1 MNNLKHNNLIILI
14 ATHKPFV
21 IPEDDVYLPIHCGR
35 AISSLDKKSLNWMQK
50 NTIGDDTG
58 ENISCMNPLF
68 CELTAIYWAWKNY
81 ENIGS
86 PERIGLCHYRRYFM
100 DFGSDQEV
108 VAPIYYLHKTIRDQ
122 FNCHHDSNQLIQA
135 IDLLPNKEL
144 RNCVNEYLDQNV
156 GYFFNMF
163 ILPKSIFFEY
173 CGILFPIL
181 FELSET
187 SQWENLDRYQR
198 RMPGFLAERLTGGFL
213 YYLEKYRNLCVHK
226 TLPIIPL
233 FGSCSKIRTQTRVTA
248 NLSKYIPGFTR
259 IYSKFL
265 SFQTHVLQ
273 R

>member
-1 MNNLKHNNLIILI
+1 
-14 ATHKPFV
+14 
-21 IPEDDVYLPIHCGR
+21 
-35 AISSLDKKSLNWMQK
+35 
-50 NTIGDDTG
+50 
-58 ENISCMNPLF
+58 
-68 CELTAIYWAWKNY
+68 
-81 ENIGS
+81 
-86 PERIGLCHYRRYFM
+86 
-100 DFGSDQEV
+100 
-108 VAPIYYLHKTIRDQ
+108 
-122 FNCHHDSNQLIQA
+122 
-135 IDLLPNKEL
+135 
-144 RNCVNEYLDQNV
+144 
-156 GYFFNMF
+156 MF

-233 FGSCSKIRTQTRVTA
+233 FGSCSKIGTQTRVTA

-273 R
+273 RWILFTNILKSINLALARGIRNNHLVVSMYCVR